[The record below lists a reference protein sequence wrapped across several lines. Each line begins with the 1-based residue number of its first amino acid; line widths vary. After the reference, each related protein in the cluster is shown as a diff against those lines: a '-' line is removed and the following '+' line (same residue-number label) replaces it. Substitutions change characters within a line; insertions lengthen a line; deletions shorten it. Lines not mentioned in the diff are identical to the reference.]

1 MKQKVKQNAISKL
14 FITCGKWIN
23 RHSIEQKCY
32 SRPDE
37 WTDNS
42 IWATIRIELPTFEC
56 IIVLNQWVD
65 DGGAF
70 FSFFFV
76 LFFLLAVSW
85 TAVDGCFLI
94 LWYSKRYLRLAE
106 DTPYTSND
114 RIKPRRLY
122 LVAITLINKTD
133 EEYIETETSIKFM
146 AHSAEKINP
155 YICICNKKQK
165 NKETKSIDADHWKHD
180 TNSFIHLLVV
190 SITLCSKSLTLFSF
204 IAHTSK
210 HLVFHSKPLT
220 RMPSD
225 LRS

>member
-1 MKQKVKQNAISKL
+1 MSYDSDR
-14 FITCGKWIN
+14 ITNVWMHHRSQSMGW
-23 RHSIEQKCY
+23 
-32 SRPDE
+32 
-37 WTDNS
+37 W
-42 IWATIRIELPTFEC
+42 WWC
-56 IIVLNQWVD
+56 IL
-65 DGGAF
+65 
-70 FSFFFV
+70 FV

-85 TAVDGCFLI
+85 TAVDGCFSI

-165 NKETKSIDADHWKHD
+165 TKKRKVSMPIIGNM
-180 TNSFIHLLVV
+180 TLIVSFTCLWW
-190 SITLCSKSLTLFSF
+190 
-204 IAHTSK
+204 A
-210 HLVFHSKPLT
+210 
-220 RMPSD
+220 
-225 LRS
+225 